1 MDLPRGRD
9 GVPGGAFVDWGENGY
24 LEDFYLTEDKLGL
37 IVRFGRYYTCIEAS
51 LDSLPLRLE
60 L

>member
-1 MDLPRGRD
+1 MEFLA
-9 GVPGGAFVDWGENGY
+9 GAFVDWGENGY

-37 IVRFGRYYTCIEAS
+37 IVRFGRFYTRIEAS
-51 LDSLPLRLE
+51 LDSLPLKLE